1 MFDWSYF
8 NNSYWTLSVQRP
20 SKVGIFDL
28 DLVRL
33 TPPTNQVEQNIIWTK
48 SKNKFSPSN
57 VNFD

>member
-8 NNSYWTLSVQRP
+8 NNSNWRLSVQRQ
-20 SKVGIFDL
+20 SKVGMFDL

-48 SKNKFSPSN
+48 SKNKFSPIN

>member
-8 NNSYWTLSVQRP
+8 NNSYWTLSVQRQ

>member
-8 NNSYWTLSVQRP
+8 NNSNWRLSVQRQ
-20 SKVGIFDL
+20 SKVGMFDL

-33 TPPTNQVEQNIIWTK
+33 TPPPNQVEQNIIWTK
-48 SKNKFSPSN
+48 SKNKFSPIN